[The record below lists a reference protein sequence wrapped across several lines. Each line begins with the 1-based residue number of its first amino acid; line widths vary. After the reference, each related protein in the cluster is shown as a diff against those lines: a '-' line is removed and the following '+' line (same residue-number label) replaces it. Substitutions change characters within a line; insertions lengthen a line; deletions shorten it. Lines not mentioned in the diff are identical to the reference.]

1 MTKLVD
7 GGAQFSALGVGGVG
21 IPRQH
26 EPGDNDLRLGI
37 SPYGETSRFAAFN
50 LIAACQD
57 IAPAQKSQFIP
68 QVSGY
73 AAALGSHY
81 GGHIGSHGYRAID
94 SRNFTFT
101 YRTPDIV
108 DSAARDTR
116 HGCFSRTATRSVR
129 IPPRISE
136 NRAHTIFPSIGEQ
149 SASPNGYMANSRAHL
164 GTQGDIY
171 VGADPHQPVS
181 SPHPHFSD
189 TQLHFDHNVDMGM
202 RVATQNGHGAFF
214 RYMRQHSKQDATCKW
229 IDANQT
235 NQLQKTCDKMFCCM
249 SELVTHVSM
258 DHVGGPDPSLHTCFW
273 EDCPREGKSFKAKYK
288 LVNHIRVHTGEKP
301 FNCPFHGCGKMFAR
315 SENLKIHKRIH
326 TGEKPFKCEFEG
338 CDRRFANSSD
348 RKKHMHVH
356 TSDKPYICKLCDKA
370 YTHPS
375 SLRKHSKVHK
385 SQTSENSPTGT
396 SGYESSTPPAPCRP
410 TSSTIE
416 DSTKTSMLLVK
427 CHRSIFKEDRSTNLV
442 EWYV

>member
-7 GGAQFSALGVGGVG
+7 RGAQFSALGVG

-26 EPGDNDLRLGI
+26 EPGGNDLRLGI
-37 SPYGETSRFAAFN
+37 SPYGETSHFADFN

-57 IAPAQKSQFIP
+57 IAPAKKSQLIAK
-68 QVSGY
+68 VSGY
-73 AAALGSHY
+73 AAALGSRY
-81 GGHIGSHGYRAID
+81 GGHFGSHGYTAID

-101 YRTPDIV
+101 YRTPDII
-108 DSAARDTR
+108 DSAARDTP
-116 HGCFSRTATRSVR
+116 HGFFSRTSTGSVR
-129 IPPRISE
+129 IPPSISE
-136 NRAHTIFPSIGEQ
+136 NPAHTLFSSIGEQ

-164 GTQGDIY
+164 GTQRDIY

-181 SPHPHFSD
+181 IPHFSD

-214 RYMRQHSKQDATCKW
+214 RYMRQPSKQDVTCKW
-229 IDANQT
+229 IDENQT
-235 NQLQKTCDKMFCCM
+235 NQPQKTCGNMFCSM
-249 SELVTHVSM
+249 FELVTHVSM
-258 DHVGGPDPSLHTCFW
+258 DHVGGP
-273 EDCPREGKSFKAKYK
+273 EQ
-288 LVNHIRVHTGEKP
+288 
-301 FNCPFHGCGKMFAR
+301 
-315 SENLKIHKRIH
+315 
-326 TGEKPFKCEFEG
+326 GEKPFKCEFEG

-356 TSDKPYICKLCDKA
+356 TSDKPYICK
-370 YTHPS
+370 
-375 SLRKHSKVHK
+375 VHK
-385 SQTSENSPTGT
+385 SQTSGNSPTGT

-410 TSSTIE
+410 TSSTTE

-427 CHRSIFKEDRSTNLV
+427 SIFKEDLSTKLV

>member
-7 GGAQFSALGVGGVG
+7 RGAQFSALGVG

-26 EPGDNDLRLGI
+26 EPGGNDLRLGI
-37 SPYGETSRFAAFN
+37 SPYGETSHFADFN

-57 IAPAQKSQFIP
+57 IAPAKKSQLIAK
-68 QVSGY
+68 VSGY
-73 AAALGSHY
+73 AAALGSRY
-81 GGHIGSHGYRAID
+81 GGHFGSHGYTAID

-101 YRTPDIV
+101 YRTPDII

-116 HGCFSRTATRSVR
+116 RGFFSRTSTGSVR
-129 IPPRISE
+129 IPPSISE
-136 NRAHTIFPSIGEQ
+136 NPAHTLFSSIGEQ

-164 GTQGDIY
+164 GTQRDIY

-181 SPHPHFSD
+181 IPHFSD

-214 RYMRQHSKQDATCKW
+214 RYMRQPSKQDVTCKW
-229 IDANQT
+229 IDENQT
-235 NQLQKTCDKMFCCM
+235 NQPQKTCGNMFCSM
-249 SELVTHVSM
+249 FELVTHVSM
-258 DHVGGPDPSLHTCFW
+258 DHVGGPDQGLHTCFW
-273 EDCPREGKSFKAKYK
+273 EDCPRLGKSFKAKYK

-356 TSDKPYICKLCDKA
+356 TSDKPYICKVCNKA

-375 SLRKHSKVHK
+375 SLRKHSKQVHK
-385 SQTSENSPTGT
+385 SQTLANSPTGT

-427 CHRSIFKEDRSTNLV
+427 SIFKEDLSTKLV